1 MVSQKIFSIVIPAFN
16 EEAYIRDCLQS
27 LDRID
32 FPKEQI
38 EIIVVDNGSVDRTIE
53 FASQFNVEILSILNV
68 KVGDVRN
75 YGASHASGKFLV
87 FLDSDCVVDSDW
99 LNVAFDRLSQDN
111 NLVLGGQYL
120 MRDNPSWLEKYWV
133 LNNSKDQVYL
143 TTLVGGC
150 IFICKTV
157 FDEVKGFNGRLHS
170 GEDSDLTERLRSLG
184 YRVEIF
190 PKLSV
195 VHLGYPSKII
205 PFIKRQLWHSAD
217 YITNFRKS
225 IRDKVFIIT
234 LVFIAS
240 FFAFIV
246 GAVMN
251 NRSVMLISSMV
262 FLCAPAILSFK
273 RLSRS
278 KTTYTSLKD
287 IFCIYLVDVLYL
299 TGRVA
304 GTLISLRNFLFPGLD
319 KKITR

>member
-1 MVSQKIFSIVIPAFN
+1 MIIPAFN
-16 EEAYIRDCLQS
+16 EEVYIRDCLQS

-32 FPKEQI
+32 FPKDQI

-53 FASQFNVEILSILNV
+53 YASQFNVNILSILNV

-75 YGASHASGKFLV
+75 HGASHASGKFLV
-87 FLDSDCVVDSDW
+87 FLDSDCVVDPDW
-99 LNVAFDRLSQDN
+99 LNVAYDRLSQDN
-111 NLVLGGQYL
+111 NLVLGGRYL

-133 LNNSKDQVYL
+133 LNNSRHQVYL

-150 IFICKTV
+150 IFICKEI
-157 FDEVKGFNGRLHS
+157 FDRLNGFNGKLHS
-170 GEDSDLTERLRSLG
+170 GEDSDLTERLRAAG

-225 IRDKVFIIT
+225 IYDKVFILT
-234 LVFIAS
+234 LLFIAAFVG
-240 FFAFIV
+240 FFV
-246 GAVMN
+246 GVAMN
-251 NRSVMLISSMV
+251 NQVFMGVALIV
-262 FLCAPAILSFK
+262 FLCMPAILSYK

-278 KTTYTSLKD
+278 KTTYKTLKD
-287 IFCIYLVDVLYL
+287 IFAYIWL
-299 TGRVA
+299 TCF
-304 GTLISLRNFLFPGLD
+304 TW
-319 KKITR
+319 

>member
-1 MVSQKIFSIVIPAFN
+1 MISQKIFSIIIPAFN
-16 EEAYIRDCLQS
+16 EERYIRDCLQS

-38 EIIVVDNGSVDRTIE
+38 EVIVVDNGSVDRTIE
-53 FASQFNVEILSILNV
+53 FASQFNVKILSILDV

-87 FLDSDCVVDSDW
+87 FLDSDCVVDPDW
-99 LNVAFDRLSQDN
+99 LKVAYGRLSEN
-111 NLVLGGQYL
+111 NTLVLGGQYL

-133 LNNSKDQVYL
+133 LNNSRDQIYQ

-150 IFICKTV
+150 IFINKAV
-157 FDEVKGFNGRLHS
+157 FDELKGFDGKLHS
-170 GEDSDLTERLRSLG
+170 GEDSDLTERLRKAE
-184 YRVEIF
+184 YHVEIF

-195 VHLGYPSKII
+195 VHLGYPSEIL
-205 PFIKRQLWHSAD
+205 PFIKRQMWHSAD

-234 LVFIAS
+234 LLFIAS
-240 FFAFIV
+240 FFTFV
-246 GAVMN
+246 LGAAIH
-251 NRSVMLISSMV
+251 NRAYMVTALIV
-262 FLCAPAILSFK
+262 FLGAPAILSYK

-278 KTTYTSLKD
+278 KTTYNTLKD
-287 IFCIYLVDVLYL
+287 IFCIYLVDALYL
-299 TGRVA
+299 VGRFA
-304 GTLISLRNFLFPGLD
+304 GTLLSLRNFLFRTSD